1 MTPSGADR
9 PKGLVCS
16 ALLDP
21 PHPTSSIPP
30 LLPQALLLWGRV
42 QQEMSFLHCGFPISR
57 AGWKG
62 EEGDRS
68 FPGTT
73 DGVSVFCLSAPVLC
87 ACGVPRWKSSGS
99 SIQYLRSQFSCLAL
113 GLGDSWC

>member
-9 PKGLVCS
+9 PKGLVCR

-73 DGVSVFCLSAPVLC
+73 DGVSVSACQLQSSVHVEFPGGSLQAPVFN
-87 ACGVPRWKSSGS
+87 
-99 SIQYLRSQFSCLAL
+99 I
-113 GLGDSWC
+113 